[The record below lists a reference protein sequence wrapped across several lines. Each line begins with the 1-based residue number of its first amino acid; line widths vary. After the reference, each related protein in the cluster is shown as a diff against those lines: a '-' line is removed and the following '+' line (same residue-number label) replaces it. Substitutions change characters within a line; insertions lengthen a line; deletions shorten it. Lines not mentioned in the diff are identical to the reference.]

1 MMDKEKLRL
10 VVELR
15 HELHKNAELSGKEE
29 ITQNIL
35 KNFIKSNTSFRIVD
49 KKSYFYAVY
58 KNKENIPNI
67 AIRADIDAVPIDEN
81 IKTGYCSINKGVSH
95 KCGHDGHS
103 SILVML
109 ALLIEEN
116 KLYDKNIYLL
126 FQPAEEI
133 GQGAKQIVEDNFLKE
148 NNIDEIYSFHNIPNY
163 KKESILIKEEVF
175 ACASK
180 GMIIKLKGKPS
191 HAAYPEFGTNP
202 SIAAADIIKFIS
214 EVPKIGDY
222 KGMVLSTLIN
232 VSIGEKAFGTSAGY
246 GEIMTTIR
254 AENEDDLNKIENKI
268 KEFTKI
274 VSKENKLQY
283 SISFCDEFPETR
295 NNKYCVDKIRQVAIN
310 NNVETDEIDSAFR
323 WSEDFGYYLKDV
335 KGCMFGI
342 GSGLNQP
349 QLHTLEYDFP
359 DDIIYS
365 SAKFL
370 YSIL

>member
-1 MMDKEKLRL
+1 MDKEKIKL

-15 HELHKNAELSGKEE
+15 HELHKNAELSGKEK

-35 KNFIKSNTSFRIVD
+35 KTFIKSNTSFEIVD
-49 KKSYFYAVY
+49 KGSYFYAVY

-67 AIRADIDAVPIDEN
+67 AIRADMDAVPIDESIN
-81 IKTGYCSINKGVSH
+81 IGYSSLNKGVSH

-103 SILVML
+103 SILVRL

-116 KLYDKNIYLL
+116 KIYDKNIYLL

-148 NNIDEIYSFHNIPNY
+148 NKIDEIYSFHNIPNY
-163 KKESILIKEEVF
+163 EKGNILIKEDVF

-180 GMIIKLKGKPS
+180 GMIISLIGKPS
-191 HAAYPEFGTNP
+191 HAAYPEFGINP
-202 SIAAADIIKFIS
+202 SNAAADIIKFIN
-214 EVPKIGDY
+214 EIPKIDIY
-222 KGMVLSTLIN
+222 KGMVLCTLIN

-254 AENEDDLNKIENKI
+254 AENEVDLNKIEDKI
-268 KEFTKI
+268 KEFTKK
-274 VSKENKLQY
+274 VSQEYQLHY
-283 SISFCDEFPETR
+283 SVSFCDEFPETR
-295 NNKYCVDKIRQVAIN
+295 NNKDCVDKIRQAVIN
-310 NNVETDEIDSAFR
+310 NKVDAQEIKSPFR

-342 GSGLNQP
+342 GSGLDHA
-349 QLHTLEYDFP
+349 QLHTNEYDFP
-359 DDIIYS
+359 DDVIDS